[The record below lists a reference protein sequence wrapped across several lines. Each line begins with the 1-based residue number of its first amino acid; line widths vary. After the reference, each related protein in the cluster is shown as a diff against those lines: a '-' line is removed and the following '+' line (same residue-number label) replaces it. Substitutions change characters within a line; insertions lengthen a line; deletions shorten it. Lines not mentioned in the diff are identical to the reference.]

1 MDAAAVAALAA
12 AVDHVHAAALN
23 ELLLQCQQL
32 KEERDQLLVQ
42 RAQLRGDNMQLR
54 GGARWTLRDL
64 RMGEVE
70 TAEQRL
76 AQEVE
81 DSDDSD

>member
-1 MDAAAVAALAA
+1 MPAL
-12 AVDHVHAAALN
+12 VKGSSQQ
-23 ELLLQCQQL
+23 EREQLLL
-32 KEERDQLLVQ
+32 Q
-42 RAQLRGDNMQLR
+42 RAQLLRDNAQLR
-54 GGARWTLRDL
+54 GAAAWALRDL

>member
-1 MDAAAVAALAA
+1 MDAAAVSALAT
-12 AVDHVHAAALN
+12 AVDHQHAAALQ

-32 KEERDQLLVQ
+32 QQEREQLLLQ
-42 RAQLRGDNMQLR
+42 RAQLLRDNAQLR
-54 GGARWTLRDL
+54 GAAAYALRDL

-76 AQEVE
+76 AQVVE
-81 DSDDSD
+81 ESDDPD

>member
-1 MDAAAVAALAA
+1 MDAAAVSALAT
-12 AVDHVHAAALN
+12 AVDHQHAAALQ

-32 KEERDQLLVQ
+32 QQEREQLLLQ
-42 RAQLRGDNMQLR
+42 CAQLRGDNMQMR
-54 GGARWTLRDL
+54 GVARWALRDL